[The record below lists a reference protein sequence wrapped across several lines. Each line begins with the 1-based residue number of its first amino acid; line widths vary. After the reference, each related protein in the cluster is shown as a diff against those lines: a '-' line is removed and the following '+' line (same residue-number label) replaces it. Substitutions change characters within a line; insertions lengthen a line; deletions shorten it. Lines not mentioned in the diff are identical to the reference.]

1 MFFVRYYSGWITC
14 EDPGCSGE
22 TRQMPLVFQRAFP
35 VCPACHKATMYMKY
49 NDSQL
54 YLQLLYY
61 QHLFDVQKALDRTS
75 GEEKESLSRCLKV
88 ESAADQKSVLAAYA
102 QLKAHVDSVM
112 RQNKFS
118 VVSLNKVFEGLHCVK
133 ASRLKSSHH
142 DP

>member
-1 MFFVRYYSGWITC
+1 
-14 EDPGCSGE
+14 
-22 TRQMPLVFQRAFP
+22 
-35 VCPACHKATMYMKY
+35 MYMKY